1 MIASLDDIQPDPSRK
16 PRVTYDHAAIARARA
31 RGVSWKQI
39 AAHYGVEVKTVSVSH
54 YYHKNSRASK

>member
-39 AAHYGVEVKTVSVSH
+39 GDHYGVEVTTVSVAH
-54 YYHKNSRASK
+54 YWHKNRKASK

>member
-16 PRVTYDHAAIARARA
+16 PQVTYDHAAIARARA

-39 AAHYGVEVKTVSVSH
+39 ADHYGSSAASAIISH
-54 YYHKNSRASK
+54 GCYKKRRAAE